1 MSRRTFAPEPE
12 PEVVETPAPEVTL
25 VELVTVL
32 ASLTEDENEIF
43 ATVDHMIE
51 QGSVRIAPTLGRKLP
66 EAC

>member
-12 PEVVETPAPEVTL
+12 VVETTPVPEVTL

-32 ASLTEDENEIF
+32 AELTEDEHEIF

-51 QGSVRIAPTLGRKLP
+51 QGSVRIAPTLGRKIP